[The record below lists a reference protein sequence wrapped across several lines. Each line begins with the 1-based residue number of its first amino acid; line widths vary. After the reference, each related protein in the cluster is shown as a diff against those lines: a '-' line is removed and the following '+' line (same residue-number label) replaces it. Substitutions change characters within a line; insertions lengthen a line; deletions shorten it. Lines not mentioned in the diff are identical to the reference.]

1 MSDRVIEI
9 MDTTLRDGEQTSG
22 VSFSSSEKLT
32 LAKLLL
38 NELKVNRIEIASARV
53 SEGEFNAVKNITKWA
68 KENSLLD
75 KVEILTFVDNGIS
88 INWMKKADAIVQNLL
103 TKGSLNHLKY
113 QLKKEPVEHFKSI
126 SKNISEA
133 KKNGIETNV
142 YLEDWS
148 NGMRNSK
155 KYVFEYLNFI
165 SNEPIKR
172 VLLQIQLHEAEL
184 MAHGESY
191 TKTPITNDKSIIKL
205 ALEDIKYENLIEDGT
220 AIGMGLVTS
229 VNRLKDSK
237 AKSKIIILLTDG
249 VNNSGFID
257 PKIATELAVEYGIKT
272 YTIGLGSNGNARAPV
287 GILPNGSF
295 KYGITKVEI
304 DEDLLKEISK
314 STGGIYFRAT
324 NNKKLE
330 EIYSE
335 INKLEKTEIEEFKYY
350 NYQEKYRN
358 LILISILFLFIEWV
372 LKNTLFKS
380 FI

>member
-133 KKNGIETNV
+133 KKNETIDLSEPV
-142 YLEDWS
+142 LEPKITQQFIM
-148 NGMRNSK
+148 NN
-155 KYVFEYLNFI
+155 YLN
-165 SNEPIKR
+165 
-172 VLLQIQLHEAEL
+172 
-184 MAHGESY
+184 
-191 TKTPITNDKSIIKL
+191 
-205 ALEDIKYENLIEDGT
+205 
-220 AIGMGLVTS
+220 
-229 VNRLKDSK
+229 
-237 AKSKIIILLTDG
+237 
-249 VNNSGFID
+249 
-257 PKIATELAVEYGIKT
+257 
-272 YTIGLGSNGNARAPV
+272 
-287 GILPNGSF
+287 
-295 KYGITKVEI
+295 
-304 DEDLLKEISK
+304 
-314 STGGIYFRAT
+314 
-324 NNKKLE
+324 
-330 EIYSE
+330 SE
-335 INKLEKTEIEEFKYY
+335 IG
-350 NYQEKYRN
+350 RAH
-358 LILISILFLFIEWV
+358 V
-372 LKNTLFKS
+372 
-380 FI
+380 